1 MITIRP
7 IEDVTPIHEELS
19 RWWVAHGWSPVAVP
33 VLNAGLGFV
42 AEEDG
47 RPLAYACLYMSNRGG
62 VSMLEWLVAN
72 PDASGKAVISAIC
85 RLLPFI
91 ANEAKELDYGVMLT
105 TCRQPSLGRLLER
118 CGFHKT
124 DESVSHFV
132 KLIPLEV
139 EA

>member
-72 PDASGKAVISAIC
+72 PDVSPVIAVRSIA

-91 ANEAKELDYGVMLT
+91 CNEAKEMNYGIVLS
-105 TCRQPSLGRLLER
+105 TCRQEGLGRMLESAL
-118 CGFHKT
+118 FQKT
-124 DESVSHFV
+124 DDNVSHY
-132 KLIPLEV
+132 LRIIPMEV